1 MSNVTFNIHTTSKTC
16 SSPQQLTIH
25 TCSTFAK
32 PNSRMRDY
40 FCHIIN
46 NIGIDLRVWY
56 AAYNWFDRIHTMPCS
71 GFGFGLD
78 WGAFSKMYSIVRPI
92 QAAILKLSEPYNLV
106 SVFFVA
112 ILFRLFK
119 LYLYSKFIL
128 VTKWF
133 VFWPLTGASVLMIW
147 ILVLVK
153 AFKLRFFIHI
163 QIQLNIWFSRRIF
176 HFEQNVNC

>member
-1 MSNVTFNIHTTSKTC
+1 MFGTQRI
-16 SSPQQLTIH
+16 
-25 TCSTFAK
+25 
-32 PNSRMRDY
+32 
-40 FCHIIN
+40 
-46 NIGIDLRVWY
+46 IDLTEYIRCRVV
-56 AAYNWFDRIHTMPCS
+56 DLVLVLIE
-71 GFGFGLD
+71 
-78 WGAFSKMYSIVRPI
+78 GAFSKMYSIVRPI

-163 QIQLNIWFSRRIF
+163 QIQ
-176 HFEQNVNC
+176 